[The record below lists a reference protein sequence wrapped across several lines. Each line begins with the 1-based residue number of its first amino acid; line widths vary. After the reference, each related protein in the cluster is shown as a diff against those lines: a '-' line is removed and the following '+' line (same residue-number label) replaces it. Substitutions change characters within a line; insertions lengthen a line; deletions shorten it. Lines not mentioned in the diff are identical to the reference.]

1 MLKELYFKKQVNYFC
16 WQIIKT
22 ALLYVWTVFEWSD
35 FLEKLE
41 NQRELIFKAAK
52 EILNT
57 EDISKFSIRMISNKC
72 NIGIG
77 TIYKYYGNKT
87 DILLDVT
94 KNLWMSYL
102 KYIKT
107 NVDSNYDFVQRIS
120 FYHTSL
126 VTYSREFNYDIL
138 SKELSYSFHDK
149 GKVKHDEAQNFFIEV
164 VKQDA
169 ITYLNMDVS
178 DAYTLANFICNNLVA
193 LIKMKNYEY
202 STFQIIL
209 EKLLKTT

>member
-1 MLKELYFKKQVNYFC
+1 MKYNNS
-16 WQIIKT
+16 I
-22 ALLYVWTVFEWSD
+22 D
-35 FLEKLE
+35 
-41 NQRELIFKAAK
+41 NQKELIFKAAK

-57 EDISKFSIRMISNKC
+57 KDISKFSIRMISKKC

-77 TIYKYYGNKT
+77 TIYKYYGNKIE
-87 DILLDVT
+87 ILLDLT
-94 KNLWMSYL
+94 KNLWMGYL

-107 NVDSNYDFVQRIS
+107 NVDSNHNFIQRIS
-120 FYHTSL
+120 FYHSYL
-126 VTYSREFNYDIL
+126 VTYSNEFNYDIL

-178 DAYTLANFICNNLVA
+178 DSYILADFICNNLVH
-193 LIKMKNYEY
+193 L
-202 STFQIIL
+202 SR
-209 EKLLKTT
+209 